1 MLVKKN
7 DWQILFY
14 DFIEKNRFKPFK
26 WGTWDCCKFS
36 NACIKAMTGEDLIP
50 KELKWKN
57 EEEALES
64 IKNYGGTLS
73 NSIKKACKLKGLVE
87 IDKNHMQ
94 LGDLVVYKEETE
106 LAGIFDGSLVLTPQ
120 DEILSAKS
128 NVNVVAVWRI
138 NG

>member
-1 MLVKKN
+1 MKKKL

-14 DFIEKNRFKPFK
+14 DFIEENRFKPFK
-26 WGTWDCCKFS
+26 WGSWDCCKFS

-50 KELKWKN
+50 KELSWKN
-57 EEEALES
+57 EEEALKS
-64 IKNYGGTLS
+64 IKDYGGTLS
-73 NSIKKACKLKGLVE
+73 NAIKKASKLKGLVE
-87 IDKNHMQ
+87 VDKKHMQ

-106 LAGIFDGSLVLTPQ
+106 LAGMFDGSLVLTPQ

-138 NG
+138 NV